1 MSRMAIFIVLIAAI
15 LITALVW
22 TKLFAAEKSP
32 LLPADV
38 RAVFDKYAERYPQG
52 RLDQACRIGEVF
64 FLGIIVFPEGDELDA
79 RYVLVGKFKEW
90 EPIAEFQKLPY

>member
-1 MSRMAIFIVLIAAI
+1 MSRKAIFIVLIAAI

-38 RAVFDKYAERYPQG
+38 RADVHEVGAGSSQGTGPNSLLTRCRSGFDVNVVG
-52 RLDQACRIGEVF
+52 LEVA
-64 FLGIIVFPEGDELDA
+64 L
-79 RYVLVGKFKEW
+79 
-90 EPIAEFQKLPY
+90 